1 MLSILLLIP
10 IHIKMS
16 HFPGEGGYIGLLG
29 HLYALPY
36 LQGERVEAEE
46 EVVFGQGFMEASD
59 KERQNVHIEL
69 PGRQEGSAVEAADA
83 AVQGAGAFGEN
94 DH

>member
-1 MLSILLLIP
+1 MPHLSG
-10 IHIKMS
+10 K
-16 HFPGEGGYIGLLG
+16 GGYIGLLG
-29 HLYALPY
+29 YLYALSY

-59 KERQNVHIEL
+59 KERQDVHIQL

-83 AVQGAGAFGEN
+83 AVQGAGSFGEY
-94 DH
+94 DY